1 MSNIKRNVI
10 GNMSSKV
17 GGVIVM
23 GTDSILISSFVGLSA
38 VGFYSNYTMIINNV
52 QNLCKQVTN
61 SITASIGNYI
71 VSANTKDALDLFKKH
86 LFVNYSMLYFS
97 TLILASVLNPFI
109 IWWIG
114 DKYVLPSFTVSLII
128 INLVVQI
135 FRNTSFVFID
145 SYGLYWIQR
154 WKSIIEA
161 TINLTCSLILLIFF
175 DMGIN
180 GVLLGTL
187 ISSLGYVL
195 WVEVFYIFKYGLKVS
210 MLVYLKLF
218 TKYCFL
224 LAMATLVTI
233 YLQSFIVYNGLVSI
247 IYKAIISICS
257 GGVLYLIFYSRS
269 SEFKY
274 LFNIAKKVVGRK
286 F

>member
-1 MSNIKRNVI
+1 M
-10 GNMSSKV
+10 
-17 GGVIVM
+17 
-23 GTDSILISSFVGLSA
+23 
-38 VGFYSNYTMIINNV
+38 
-52 QNLCKQVTN
+52 LC
-61 SITASIGNYI
+61 
-71 VSANTKDALDLFKKH
+71 L
-86 LFVNYSMLYFS
+86 
-97 TLILASVLNPFI
+97 
-109 IWWIG
+109 
-114 DKYVLPSFTVSLII
+114 SFTVSLII

-210 MLVYLKLF
+210 ISVYLKLF

-224 LAMATLVTI
+224 LVLVLVTF
-233 YLQSFIVYNGLVSI
+233 YLESFIVYSGLVSI

-257 GGVLYLIFYSRS
+257 GGILYLIFYSRS

-274 LFNIAKKVVGRK
+274 LLNIAKKVLGRK